1 MTGNTIRQAGLARLS
16 FNVKGKGSSMKKN
29 KLTRRTFVRGVLGG
43 AAATGISLKL
53 HGADSLARFLEEGM
67 PRRRLGRTGHEVC
80 LFSLGGQATL
90 EEAGKEDAAVAI
102 IERALDLGV
111 NYVDT
116 AAAYGRGLSETTIG
130 KVMKSRRSEVF
141 LASKTHDRTYDGSM
155 KLLERSLQQLQTDHL
170 DLWQLHN
177 VRTGEDLEKI
187 FAKDGAIK
195 ALEKAREE
203 KVVRFLGITGHRD
216 PLVLKVGIERYPFDT
231 LLMALNA
238 ADRHEA
244 SFIEQLLP
252 TAVEKNMGIIGMKV
266 PARGRIFREG
276 GISTMK
282 EAMGYVLTLPVST
295 VIVGIGTLEE
305 LEENVRIAQEFQPF
319 TQTEMARLEQLTA
332 PYYADATWFKSSW

>member
-1 MTGNTIRQAGLARLS
+1 
-16 FNVKGKGSSMKKN
+16 MKKN
-29 KLTRRTFVRGVLGG
+29 RLTRRTFVRGVLGG
-43 AAATGISLKL
+43 AAAAGISLKL
-53 HGADSLARFLEEGM
+53 HGADRLARLLENEM
-67 PRRRLGRTGHEVC
+67 PRRPLGRTGHEAC

-90 EEAGKEDAAVAI
+90 EEAGQEDAAVAI

-130 KVMKSRRSEVF
+130 KVMKRRRSEVF

-195 ALEKAREE
+195 ALERAREE
-203 KVVRFLGITGHRD
+203 KLVRFLGITGHRD
-216 PLVLKVGIERYPFDT
+216 PLVLKEGIERYPFDT

-244 SFIEQLLP
+244 SFIDQLLP